1 MQEICS
7 LHSPSERRCDELNIQ
22 DQDRSVMKT
31 FSQDSHNDIRI
42 GSDGQFVTVD
52 GLDAYSTVISD
63 VVRTVRGELQLDT
76 ERGVPYFE
84 TVFKSVNGIDIWKS
98 DVRKIVNGLSFVKSI
113 VSFDVSW
120 DPLNRKLNYE
130 MVVETDEGKVT
141 VGQSL

>member
-1 MQEICS
+1 
-7 LHSPSERRCDELNIQ
+7 
-22 DQDRSVMKT
+22 MKT
-31 FSQDSHNDIRI
+31 FAQDSHNDIRI
-42 GSDGQFVTVD
+42 GSDGQFATVN
-52 GLDAYSTVISD
+52 GLDAYSAVIAN

-84 TVFKSVNGIDIWKS
+84 TVFKSINGIDIWKS
-98 DVRKIVNGLSFVKSI
+98 EVRKIVNGLSFVKSI

-120 DPLNRKLNYE
+120 DPLSKKLNYE